1 MGIKETKERRNAWK
15 DTGEERD
22 RRKLTV
28 TDQISQIFTDIKP
41 GEGHT
46 GLLMAANIMLILIAY
61 YLIKPLRE
69 GWLSTEQ
76 LPGFTKMEI
85 KAYSS
90 YGQSLIL
97 IFVILAYDRMVTH
110 LPRLK
115 LIGHTTLFCIFNLVI
130 FWFLQ
135 PNLFVKPIPGMGIIY
150 YHWVGMFGV
159 FMVAQTWTFVV
170 DLYNDERGRR
180 LLPMI
185 AIGGTSGAVVGS
197 WLVQL
202 IIKIPFM
209 GMESLLL
216 VSCVPLFASW
226 LLCRTVD
233 IDARKTRR
241 GTKAAPGVEQV
252 VPSQGKAFDLVLRN
266 HFLLGVAIITLFLNW
281 INSNGENLLFKVI
294 NDVLD
299 KDAIAQGITNPEMLR
314 EFIHQGI
321 TGFYGQF
328 FFWVNVVALI
338 LQSVV
343 ASRLLKYG
351 GFATIMLLLP
361 LLVLTSSITMA
372 LLPVLSVIKVMKI
385 AENATDY
392 SINNTARHVLWLP
405 MSLEVKFKAK
415 TTIDS
420 LFARLGDGLAAGT
433 VLLGVNVFAFSLTE
447 YFILNAVLVSVW
459 LLSTIL
465 VVKEH
470 RRLLVPT

>member
-1 MGIKETKERRNAWK
+1 MQKYSQEEWRKAATEL
-15 DTGEERD
+15 GEESNRRQLTILD
-22 RRKLTV
+22 RFGRL
-28 TDQISQIFTDIKP
+28 FTDIRP
-41 GEGHT
+41 GEGRA

-69 GWLSTEQ
+69 GWLSVEH
-76 LPGFTKMEI
+76 LPGLSKMEI

-90 YGQSLIL
+90 YGQSVIL
-97 IFVILAYDRMVTH
+97 IFIILAYDRMVSK
-110 LPRLK
+110 LPRLSI
-115 LIGHTTLFCIFNLVI
+115 IGHTTLFCVSNLVA

-135 PNLFVKPIPGMGIIY
+135 PNLFLKPIPGMGIIF

-170 DLYNDERGRR
+170 DLYNNERGRR

-185 AIGGTSGAVVGS
+185 AIGGTLGAVVGS
-197 WLVQL
+197 WLVPL
-202 IIKIPFM
+202 VMEMPFL

-216 VSCVPLFASW
+216 LANIPLLASW
-226 LLCRTVD
+226 FLCRSVD
-233 IDARKTRR
+233 IDARQTRR
-241 GTKAAPGVEQV
+241 GARAAPGSEQI
-252 VPSQGKAFDLVLRN
+252 VPSKGKVFDLVLRN
-266 HFLLGVAIITLFLNW
+266 HFLLGVAMITLFLNW
-281 INSNGENLLFKVI
+281 INSNGENLLFRVV
-294 NDVLD
+294 NEVLSQE
-299 KDAIAQGITNPEMLR
+299 AMAQSIIQPDLLRNFIQRGITE
-314 EFIHQGI
+314 
-321 TGFYGQF
+321 FYGQF
-328 FFWVNVVALI
+328 FFWVNLVALF
-338 LQSVV
+338 LQSFV

-351 GFATIMLLLP
+351 GFAAIMLLLP

-372 LLPVLSVIKVMKI
+372 LLPVLSVIKMMKI

-433 VLLGVNVFAFSLTE
+433 VLLGVHVFAFSLTE
-447 YFILNAVLVSVW
+447 YFMLNAVLVTVW
-459 LLSTIL
+459 LVGTVL

-470 RRLLVPT
+470 RRLVVPI